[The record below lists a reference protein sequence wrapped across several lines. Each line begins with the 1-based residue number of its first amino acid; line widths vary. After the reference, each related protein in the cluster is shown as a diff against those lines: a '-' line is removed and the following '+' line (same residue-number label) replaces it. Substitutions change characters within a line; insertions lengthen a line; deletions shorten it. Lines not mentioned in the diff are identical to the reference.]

1 MYKKKKDFRIINK
14 SNIILIVLKE
24 KENKIESLFAQSER
38 IIIKK
43 KLIFLNRERKPFGRE
58 TSM

>member
-43 KLIFLNRERKPFGRE
+43 KLIFLNRERKP
-58 TSM
+58 